1 MKISAR
7 GRYSMQALFDLA
19 HHSHGQPVP
28 LHVIAE
34 RQKLSL
40 PFLEQIFNKLKKAG
54 VVASVRGPKGG
65 YILTRPCNQVS
76 VGEILRLTDSSFYA
90 VVKEDP
96 RAANQVLMADERMS
110 LMLWNRLSDHIS
122 AFMEKVTF
130 ADLCSETASNTCPD
144 CTCPEYVK
152 DVQGQIVRGER
163 KACGVM

>member
-1 MKISAR
+1 
-7 GRYSMQALFDLA
+7 MQALFDLA

-28 LHVIAE
+28 LHLIAQ
-34 RQKLSL
+34 RQDLSL
-40 PFLEQIFNKLKKAG
+40 PFLEQIFNRLKKAG
-54 VVASVRGPKGG
+54 IVASVRGPKGG

-76 VGEILRLTDSSFYA
+76 VGEVLRLTDSSFYA
-90 VVKEDP
+90 AAKEDP
-96 RAANQVLMADERMS
+96 KTANKALLADERMS
-110 LMLWNRLSDHIS
+110 KLLWNRLNDHIS

-130 ADLCSETASNTCPD
+130 ADLCSETASNSCPD

>member
-1 MKISAR
+1 
-7 GRYSMQALFDLA
+7 MQALFDLA

-65 YILTRPCNQVS
+65 YVLTRPCNQVS
-76 VGEILRLTDSSFYA
+76 VGEVLRLTDSSFYA
-90 VVKEDP
+90 VAKEDP
-96 RAANQVLMADERMS
+96 EAANKALMADERMS
-110 LMLWNRLSDHIS
+110 RLLWNQLSNHIS
-122 AFMEKVTF
+122 AFMEQVTF
-130 ADLCSETASNTCPD
+130 ADLCSETASNSCPD

-152 DVQGQIVRGER
+152 DVQGQISRGER
-163 KACGVM
+163 RPCGVM

>member
-1 MKISAR
+1 MR
-7 GRYSMQALFDLA
+7 

-76 VGEILRLTDSSFYA
+76 VGEVLRLTDSSFYA
-90 VVKEDP
+90 AAKEDP
-96 RAANQVLMADERMS
+96 KAANKALLDDERMS
-110 LMLWNRLSDHIS
+110 QLLWNRLSDHIS

-144 CTCPEYVK
+144 SISSRPGRTSH
-152 DVQGQIVRGER
+152 IVLLVARVNGAWVR
-163 KACGVM
+163 ASKTVSLPVIGKC